1 MPLTP
6 EDIEKVRTKQ
16 IANLLR
22 LANSGKPLTRAQQV
36 ELEQFAAGGRAEGEA
51 STAFA
56 KDQDEL
62 GRRLGISRK
71 TIGNCIRRF
80 KTATPP
86 VPKPRADGRYD
97 ITAWAAF
104 LRAHNIARK
113 AEGEESAPGTPG
125 GAGEGTQGL
134 ETVVDWKKEKLR
146 LECARIQLENG
157 KVEGQLVEVADMES
171 QLGQMLSA
179 FRTAANNLPGRAA
192 QKLIG
197 LRDFHDIEEI
207 LQAEVA
213 VMLRTLEAC
222 EFLLK
227 PEFIALSESEK
238 MVTKPETE
246 QSWDEIAGEKLPKAR
261 KTKRTAK
268 THKALPE
275 VKPRK
280 AVKRGRAADRVP
292 LKGSSRR

>member
-62 GRRLGISRK
+62 GRRLDISRK
-71 TIGNCIRRF
+71 TIGNCLRRF
-80 KTATPP
+80 KTAVPP
-86 VPKPRADGRYD
+86 VPTTRADGRYD
-97 ITAWAAF
+97 VAAWAAF

-113 AEGEESAPGTPG
+113 AEGGESAPSTPD
-125 GAGEGTQGL
+125 GAADASQGL

-146 LECARIQLENG
+146 LECVRIQLENG
-157 KVEGQLVEVADMES
+157 KVEGQLVEAADMES
-171 QLGQMLSA
+171 QLGVMVSA
-179 FRTAANNLPGRAA
+179 FRTAANNLPGRAS

-222 EFLLK
+222 EFLIAQASGQNK
-227 PEFIALSESEK
+227 PIGEK
-238 MVTKPETE
+238 PITPPP
-246 QSWDEIAGEKLPKAR
+246 QDSWDEVAGEEVPKAR
-261 KTKRTAK
+261 KTKRTAI
-268 THKALPE
+268 THKALPT
-275 VKPRK
+275 VKGKK
-280 AVKRGRAADRVP
+280 AVKRGRAADRAP